1 MLFRQNWE
9 QAERDTV
16 CSLHGSG
23 EEIQYN
29 QGFMVYLEQ
38 ENKKYY

>member
-1 MLFRQNWE
+1 MLFRQNRE

-16 CSLHGSG
+16 CSLYGSG

-29 QGFMVYLEQ
+29 QAVPVYLEQ
-38 ENKKYY
+38 ENKNY